1 MASQSTENQTPIS
14 PEESSRNKTWNL
26 VELSSLILAKRAEAE
41 RTRTARGSDRFETA
55 DTKWSKIEQA
65 LRRDGFIRRPDS
77 IKKRWERLSA
87 EFKKIYD
94 YDRML
99 GSGQLSYYALDPS
112 GRAEKRLPKAFP
124 HTHFDLML
132 SWVPA
137 ARAVDPEGINI
148 MDSSQIEAE
157 AEVTENISS
166 QDAQG
171 AEANITLDDNG
182 STIRTQA
189 RKRKQN

>member
-182 STIRTQA
+182 STIRTQG
-189 RKRKQN
+189 RK